1 MGSNDG
7 ALPAIDMV
15 VRKKEMSEHAM
26 TLPFEGITVV
36 ELGTSVA
43 APFAGKILA
52 ELGARVIKV
61 ENPDGGD
68 PARRWYPAMPD
79 GNSASFQSVN
89 MGKLSVAVDMTD
101 AEDMARLKTLIVD
114 QADVVLQNLR
124 PGAVQRFSIDAET
137 LRKDKPGLIY
147 CNAGAFGD
155 GPLGSLPGYDP
166 LMQAFS
172 GITDLTGEADRPPS
186 RVGVSLIDLGTGM
199 WSAIGIISALYR
211 RLATGEGGVV
221 DTSLFETSVGWITLP
236 VAELA
241 VSGKAPTRSGL
252 QGPIVAPNRGY
263 QATDGIQVIVVG
275 TDGQFRRF
283 CDALDCPE
291 LADDPRFTKSTDRLA
306 NEAELSR
313 LVGEIIATDTRAAW
327 SERLNAAGIPNA
339 PVQTVEEVVAHPQTA
354 ALGLLR
360 PGEDLNQH
368 YVGLPMRLDGERP
381 ASISHAPRLDEHRQ
395 QVFDFMK
402 TPA

>member
-1 MGSNDG
+1 M
-7 ALPAIDMV
+7 
-15 VRKKEMSEHAM
+15 K
-26 TLPFEGITVV
+26 LPFEGITMV
-36 ELGTSVA
+36 EMGTSVA

-61 ENPDGGD
+61 ENPSGGD
-68 PARRWYPAMPD
+68 PARSWYPTLPE
-79 GNSASFQSVN
+79 GISASFQSCN
-89 MGKLSVAVDMTD
+89 MDKLSVTVDMMD
-101 AEDMARLKTLIVD
+101 NAELAQLRTLVAE

-124 PGAVQRFSIDAET
+124 PGAVERFGLDAET
-137 LRKDKPGLIY
+137 LRKDNPRLIY
-147 CNAGAFGD
+147 CNVGAFGAG
-155 GPLGSLPGYDP
+155 GPLSGLPGYDP

-172 GITDLTGEADRPPS
+172 GITDLTGEADRLPS
-186 RVGVSLIDLGTGM
+186 RVGVSLVDLGTGM
-199 WSAIGIISALYR
+199 WSAIGIVSALYR
-211 RLATGEGGVV
+211 RLATGEGAVV

-252 QGPIVAPNRGY
+252 QGPVVAPNRGY
-263 QATDGIQVIVVG
+263 QAADGIHVIVVG

-283 CDALDCPE
+283 CDALNCQE
-291 LADDPRFTKSTDRLA
+291 LVDDPRFATGPDRLA

-313 LVGEIIATDTRAAW
+313 LVGNIIATDTRAAW
-327 SERLNAAGIPNA
+327 GEKLDAAGIANA
-339 PVQTVEEVVAHPQTA
+339 PVQTVEEVVAHPQTE

-360 PGEDLNQH
+360 RGEDESMQF
-368 YVGLPMRLDGERP
+368 VGLPIRLDGVRP
-381 ASISHAPRLDEHRQ
+381 ATGSRAPRLDEHRQ

>member
-1 MGSNDG
+1 M
-7 ALPAIDMV
+7 
-15 VRKKEMSEHAM
+15 K
-26 TLPFEGITVV
+26 LPFEGITVV
-36 ELGTSVA
+36 EMGTSVA

-61 ENPDGGD
+61 ENPSGGD
-68 PARRWYPAMPD
+68 PARSWYPTLPE
-79 GNSASFQSVN
+79 GISASFQSCN
-89 MGKLSVAVDMTD
+89 MDKLSVTVDMMD
-101 AEDMARLKTLIVD
+101 NAELAQLRTLVAE

-124 PGAVQRFSIDAET
+124 PGAVERFGLDAET
-137 LRKDKPGLIY
+137 LRKDNPRLIY
-147 CNAGAFGD
+147 CNVGAFGAG
-155 GPLGSLPGYDP
+155 GPLSGLPGYDP

-172 GITDLTGEADRPPS
+172 GITDLTGEADRLPS
-186 RVGVSLIDLGTGM
+186 RVGVSLVDLGTGM
-199 WSAIGIISALYR
+199 WSAIGIVSALYR
-211 RLATGEGGVV
+211 RLATGEGAVV

-252 QGPIVAPNRGY
+252 QGPVVAPNRGY
-263 QATDGIQVIVVG
+263 QAADGIHVIVVG

-283 CDALDCPE
+283 CDALNCQE
-291 LADDPRFTKSTDRLA
+291 LVDDPRFATGPDRLA

-313 LVGEIIATDTRAAW
+313 LVGNIIATDTRAAW
-327 SERLNAAGIPNA
+327 GEKLDAAGIANA
-339 PVQTVEEVVAHPQTA
+339 PVQTVEEVVAHPQTE

-360 PGEDLNQH
+360 RGEDESMQF
-368 YVGLPMRLDGERP
+368 VGLPIRLDGVRP
-381 ASISHAPRLDEHRQ
+381 ATGSRAPRLDEHRQ

>member
-1 MGSNDG
+1 
-7 ALPAIDMV
+7 
-15 VRKKEMSEHAM
+15 M

-43 APFAGKILA
+43 APFAGKILT
-52 ELGARVIKV
+52 ELGATVIKV

-68 PARRWYPAMPD
+68 PARRWYPTLPE
-79 GNSASFQSVN
+79 GNSASYQSVN
-89 MGKLSVAVDMTD
+89 MGKLSVTVDMTD
-101 AEDMARLKTLIVD
+101 ADDLARLKTLIAEK
-114 QADVVLQNLR
+114 ADVVLQNLR

-137 LRKDKPGLIY
+137 LRKDNPRLIY

-155 GPLGSLPGYDP
+155 GPLGDLPGYDP

-199 WSAIGIISALYR
+199 WSTIGIISALYR
-211 RLATGEGGVV
+211 RMNTGEGGVI
-221 DTSLFETSVGWITLP
+221 DTSLFETSLGWITLP

-241 VSGKAPTRSGL
+241 VSGKAPKRSGL
-252 QGPIVAPNRGY
+252 QGPIVAPNRGF
-263 QATDGIQVIVVG
+263 QASDGIQVIVVG

-283 CDALDCPE
+283 CEVLKCEE
-291 LADDPRFTKSTDRLA
+291 LADDPRFAKSVDRLK

-327 SERLNAAGIPNA
+327 SERLNAAGIPTA

-354 ALGLLR
+354 ALGVLR
-360 PGEDLNQH
+360 PGEDAATQ
-368 YVGLPMRLDGERP
+368 YVGLPLRLDGVRP
-381 ASISHAPRLDEHRQ
+381 ASVSHAPRLDEHRQ

>member
-1 MGSNDG
+1 
-7 ALPAIDMV
+7 
-15 VRKKEMSEHAM
+15 M
-26 TLPFEGITVV
+26 TLPFEGVTVV

-43 APFAGKILA
+43 APFAGKILT
-52 ELGARVIKV
+52 ELGAQVIKV

-68 PARRWYPAMPD
+68 PARRWYPTMPD
-79 GNSASFQSVN
+79 GNSASYQSVN
-89 MGKLSVAVDMTD
+89 MGKHSVTIDMTD
-101 AEDMARLKTLIVD
+101 DGELARLKALIAEK
-114 QADVVLQNLR
+114 ADVVLQNLR
-124 PGAVQRFSIDAET
+124 PGAVERFAIDAAT
-137 LRKDKPGLIY
+137 LRKDNPRLIY

-155 GPLGSLPGYDP
+155 GPLGDLPGYDP

-186 RVGVSLIDLGTGM
+186 RVGVSLIDLDTGM
-199 WSAIGIISALYR
+199 WSTIGIISALYR
-211 RLATGEGGVV
+211 RQVTGQGGVV

-241 VSGKAPTRSGL
+241 VSGKAPKRSGL

-263 QATDGIQVIVVG
+263 QASDGIQVIVVG

-283 CDALDCPE
+283 CDALNCSE
-291 LADDPRFTKSTDRLA
+291 LADDPRFAKSTDRLA
-306 NEAELSR
+306 NEPALSQI
-313 LVGEIIATDTRAAW
+313 VGEIIATDTRASW

-354 ALGLLR
+354 ALNLLR
-360 PGEDLNQH
+360 PGEDANQQF
-368 YVGLPMRLDGERP
+368 VGLPLRLDGVRP
-381 ASISHAPRLDEHRQ
+381 ASDNHAPRLDEHRQ

-402 TPA
+402 TPHN

>member
-1 MGSNDG
+1 
-7 ALPAIDMV
+7 MV
-15 VRKKEMSEHAM
+15 
-26 TLPFEGITVV
+26 LPFEGITVV

-43 APFAGKILA
+43 APFAGKILT
-52 ELGARVIKV
+52 ELGAQVIKV

-68 PARRWYPAMPD
+68 PARRWYPALPD
-79 GNSASFQSVN
+79 GNSASYQSVN
-89 MGKLSVAVDMTD
+89 MGKLSITVDMTNQD
-101 AEDMARLKTLIVD
+101 DLDRLKALITEKV
-114 QADVVLQNLR
+114 DVVLQNLR
-124 PGAVQRFSIDAET
+124 PGAVKRFSIDADT
-137 LRKDKPGLIY
+137 LRKDNPRLIY

-155 GPLGSLPGYDP
+155 GPLGDLPGYDP

-199 WSAIGIISALYR
+199 WSTIGIISALYR
-211 RLATGEGGVV
+211 RQATGQGGVV
-221 DTSLFETSVGWITLP
+221 DTSLFETSVGWTTLA

-263 QATDGIQVIVVG
+263 QASDGIHVIVVG

-283 CDALDCPE
+283 CEALNCDA
-291 LADDPRFTKSTDRLA
+291 LADDPRFAKSTDRLT

-313 LVGEIIATDTRAAW
+313 LVGEIIATDTRASW

-339 PVQTVEEVVAHPQTA
+339 PVQTVEEVVTHPQTE

-360 PGEDLNQH
+360 SGEDEGMKF
-368 YVGLPMRLDGERP
+368 VGLPLRLDGVRP
-381 ASISHAPRLDEHRQ
+381 ASVSHAPRLDEHRQ
-395 QVFDFMK
+395 QVFEFMNL
-402 TPA
+402 PA

>member
-1 MGSNDG
+1 
-7 ALPAIDMV
+7 
-15 VRKKEMSEHAM
+15 M

-43 APFAGKILA
+43 APFAGKILT
-52 ELGARVIKV
+52 ELGAQVIKV

-68 PARRWYPAMPD
+68 PARRWYPALPD
-79 GNSASFQSVN
+79 GNSASYQSVN
-89 MGKLSVAVDMTD
+89 MGKLSITVDMTD
-101 AEDMARLKTLIVD
+101 QDELARLKALILGK
-114 QADVVLQNLR
+114 ADVVLQNLR
-124 PGAVQRFSIDAET
+124 PGAVKRFSIDAET
-137 LRKDKPGLIY
+137 LRKENPRLIY

-155 GPLGSLPGYDP
+155 GPLGDLPGYDP

-199 WSAIGIISALYR
+199 WSTIGIISALYR
-211 RLATGEGGVV
+211 RQATGQGGVV
-221 DTSLFETSVGWITLP
+221 DTSLFETSVGWTTLA

-263 QATDGIQVIVVG
+263 QAADGIHVIVVG

-283 CDALDCPE
+283 CEALNCNA
-291 LADDPRFTKSTDRLA
+291 LADDPRFAKSTDRLT

-313 LVGEIIATDTRAAW
+313 LVGEIIATDTRASW
-327 SERLNAAGIPNA
+327 SKRLNAAGIPNA
-339 PVQTVEEVVAHPQTA
+339 PVQTVEEVVVHPQTE

-360 PGEDLNQH
+360 SGEDEGMKF
-368 YVGLPMRLDGERP
+368 VGLPLRLDGVRP
-381 ASISHAPRLDEHRQ
+381 ASVSHAPRLDEHSQ
-395 QVFDFMK
+395 QVFEFMNL
-402 TPA
+402 PA

>member
-1 MGSNDG
+1 
-7 ALPAIDMV
+7 
-15 VRKKEMSEHAM
+15 M

-43 APFAGKILA
+43 APFAGKILT
-52 ELGARVIKV
+52 ELGATVIKV

-68 PARRWYPAMPD
+68 PARRWYPALPE
-79 GNSASFQSVN
+79 GNSAAYQSVN
-89 MGKLSVAVDMTD
+89 MGKFSVTVDMTD
-101 AEDMARLKTLIVD
+101 QDELKRLKTLIL
-114 QADVVLQNLR
+114 QKADVVLQNLR
-124 PGAVQRFSIDAET
+124 PGAVERFSIDSET
-137 LRKDKPGLIY
+137 LRKENPRLIY
-147 CNAGAFGD
+147 CNAGAFGE
-155 GPLGSLPGYDP
+155 GPLGDLPGYDP

-172 GITDLTGEADRPPS
+172 GITNLTGEADRPPS

-199 WSAIGIISALYR
+199 WSTIGIISALYR
-211 RLATGEGGVV
+211 RLATGQGGVV

-241 VSGKAPTRSGL
+241 VSGKAPKRSGL

-263 QATDGIQVIVVG
+263 QASDGIQVIVVG

-283 CDALDCPE
+283 CTALNCEE
-291 LADDPRFTKSTDRLA
+291 LADDPRFAKSTDRLA

-313 LVGEIIATDTRAAW
+313 LVSEIIATDTRAAW

-339 PVQTVEEVVAHPQTA
+339 PVQTVEEVVSHPQTE

-360 PGEDLNQH
+360 SGDDEAMQF
-368 YVGLPMRLDGERP
+368 VGLPMRLDGVRP
-381 ASISHAPRLDEHRQ
+381 ASVSHAPKLDEHRQ